1 MPKFENKTENI
12 DESFDDTDTIV
23 ESDET
28 FDDAD
33 TTDESVVD
41 NNQTINSSQ
50 DQTTKEQTID
60 STYNFEQTTIIIALQ
75 ILPATAQLERQVLLS
90 AGIKGEPPIISST
103 TLSQIEQVEEFAN
116 ILSQLKQALPVLAEK
131 AKQRVEK
138 QRQNIPQRKQSQR
151 VATTP
156 ELPQSTSTLSQPS
169 SQLSLF

>member
-1 MPKFENKTENI
+1 MPEIEELVEDFDETSSEI
-12 DESFDDTDTIV
+12 DTTQSQVV
-23 ESDET
+23 ESNASNGNLDPNT
-28 FDDAD
+28 
-33 TTDESVVD
+33 VL
-41 NNQTINSSQ
+41 
-50 DQTTKEQTID
+50 QTTD
-60 STYNFEQTTIIIALQ
+60 STYNFDQTTVILGIQ
-75 ILPATAQLERQVLLS
+75 ILPAYTSSERQVLLS

-103 TLSQIEQVEEFAN
+103 TLAQIEQVEEFAN
-116 ILSQLKQALPVLAEK
+116 ILSQLKQALPGLAEK